1 MNDLIAFGN
10 GDTARMNTW
19 QIYELLNRNLPEN
32 RKGVIQH
39 NAIVKKTKQL
49 ITAGVIKSQQIID
62 IKVNQGLR
70 GHKTV
75 KGFEFIG
82 EEGERSSIIVIAQML
97 PEVVGY
103 LWDSWRELRRRYQE
117 LEQKLLVLI
126 TNEALAEEAENLK
139 AQMLDGAIDPEDAAN
154 QVAKWFRNRKGTGS
168 KAGRALVGQKKLIKI
183 GAAMERVAIEYVQ
196 PQLPFNV

>member
-1 MNDLIAFGN
+1 MNDLIPFGN

-75 KGFEFIG
+75 KGFEFVG

-126 TNEALAEEAENLK
+126 SNEALAEEAENLK
-139 AQMLDGAIDPEDAAN
+139 AQMLDGTIDPEDAEN

-168 KAGRALVGQKKLIKI
+168 KAGKALVGQRKLKC
-183 GAAMERVAIEYVQ
+183 MERELNTIAISYVQ
-196 PQLPFNV
+196 PQLPLN